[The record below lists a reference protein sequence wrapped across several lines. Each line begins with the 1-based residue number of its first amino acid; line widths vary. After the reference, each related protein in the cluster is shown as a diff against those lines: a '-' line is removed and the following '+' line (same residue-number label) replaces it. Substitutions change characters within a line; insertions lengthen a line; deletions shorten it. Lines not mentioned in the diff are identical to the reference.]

1 MFKNS
6 SVAPYCPSIS
16 TDPFEFFSEL
26 PNLVHT
32 CLSYLK
38 SCLSLL
44 ISITV
49 RYEITHYSLKTPET
63 LMPLCF
69 LILCSLF
76 LEYPPSLLFLAC
88 RKPAF
93 NAQLKC
99 LPLSEALPFSRAA
112 YLCTH
117 CSLYISSLL
126 AFVLLFYNHLQRQPI
141 SYSCLSALKFPAW
154 CLTHLSIQ
162 LLLLNVNDLR
172 SEPKSLIPE

>member
-69 LILCSLF
+69 LIRCSL
-76 LEYPPSLLFLAC
+76 
-88 RKPAF
+88 
-93 NAQLKC
+93 
-99 LPLSEALPFSRAA
+99 
-112 YLCTH
+112 
-117 CSLYISSLL
+117 SSLNIHPPC
-126 AFVLLFYNHLQRQPI
+126 FSWPVESQLLMPSSNVF
-141 SYSCLSALKFPAW
+141 LSVKPSPSHEL
-154 CLTHLSIQ
+154 LTCVPTAVCTFLSLSICPII
-162 LLLLNVNDLR
+162 L
-172 SEPKSLIPE
+172 